1 MNNQERIANYPI
13 HESQRGYFGYYLY
26 QAMANNED
34 IYILTGDLGYKL
46 FDPHR
51 DDFKDRFINCGAAEQ
66 TMLDMA
72 VGLALKG
79 KIPFVYSIT
88 PFLLSRGHE
97 TIRLYI
103 DHEKIPVILIGSGRD
118 SDYEIDGYSHDAN
131 DASQILE
138 NFPNVAEYWP
148 SFKEEMPRILNEVI
162 EGRVPAFI
170 SLSR

>member
-1 MNNQERIANYPI
+1 
-13 HESQRGYFGYYLY
+13 
-26 QAMANNED
+26 
-34 IYILTGDLGYKL
+34 
-46 FDPHR
+46 
-51 DDFKDRFINCGAAEQ
+51 
-66 TMLDMA
+66 MLDMA
-72 VGLALKG
+72 VGLALSG

-103 DHEKIPVILIGSGRD
+103 DHEKIPVILVGSGRD

-131 DASQILE
+131 DAGQILE
-138 NFPNVAEYWP
+138 NFPNVIEYWP
-148 SFKEEMPRILNEVI
+148 TSKDDMPRILNEVI